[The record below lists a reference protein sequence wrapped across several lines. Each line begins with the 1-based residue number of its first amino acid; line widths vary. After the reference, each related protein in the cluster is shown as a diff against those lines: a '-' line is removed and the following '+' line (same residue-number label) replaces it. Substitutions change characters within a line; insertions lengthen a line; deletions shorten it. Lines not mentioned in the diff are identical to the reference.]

1 MRLKEYGS
9 ELIEVADNGT
19 GVSPENYAALTKKYH
34 TSKISNFQDVAGV
47 STFGFRGEALSSVCV
62 VSVLSVT
69 TRTADQ
75 TVGVKLSFDHEGAIT
90 GMLYHWYHS
99 TALSLVSQY
108 RSITGITGTAL
119 SLVSQYCSITGIPGI
134 GIIDTGIT
142 VIRSQVPLSC
152 I

>member
-90 GMLYHWYHS
+90 G

-108 RSITGITGTAL
+108 RSITGIA
-119 SLVSQYCSITGIPGI
+119 VPIYHWYHRYRSITGI
-134 GIIDTGIT
+134 T
-142 VIRSQVPLSC
+142 VLLHHRYPRYRDN
-152 I
+152 